1 MKKSLLILSLVCFA
15 GSGFAGGA
23 KKALA
28 DSSAKLYGQPTVIAE
43 ITDESAL
50 NSLKK
55 GNMPD
60 SALLYINSELKI
72 VDSSSKTMGDLN
84 EVIADKLDGI
94 IPILFVKDTAT
105 VKSLTD
111 VLKTAPISD
120 LAVTS
125 DNLAVLGELSSLK
138 QECKM
143 RLFYYTK
150 EDLSEVSS
158 CVNEISKA
166 TMFGSQVIIAGGKIS
181 KNAVDYIQGRALS
194 VWIKSEA
201 DKVSVAKAVTSGAY
215 GVISSTPETVYSVFS
230 DIASFAEEGKVSR
243 VLTRVPQIVAH
254 RGLAVKYTENTVN
267 AVKAA
272 AELGAMAVEI
282 DIRLTKDKQ
291 IVLLHDDSVQYA
303 MINENG
309 TPASGTISG
318 MTLAEL
324 RNLKMKDGESQIA
337 TLDDIFT
344 LGKTDVCKNLNYI
357 IEIKGQ
363 EPELIT
369 KFSEK
374 IDEYGLAS
382 KIVVISFYPNQI
394 LNFREART
402 DIPTLLL
409 QYTTDGDTAIKSAES
424 LGSGIDMQFNGSGGL
439 PAFYGSGSTANAYAS
454 CFKYFAAR
462 GYSLWLWT
470 YEYDTMP
477 EALRYGVTGV
487 TTNDPVS
494 LSSNCITKLMCE
506 SEMKVDKLP
515 ADGEA
520 ITVKALN
527 IKGETK
533 EVTANVKYIDKEN
546 NVALIIYEPKSN
558 YGLVSEP
565 VMLKVA
571 NNSASGN
578 GSNCNSSVSGGMLL
592 ALMLPATALLLKNK
606 RKDK

>member
-15 GSGFAGGA
+15 GSGFVGGD

-28 DSSAKLYGQPTVIAE
+28 APSAELYGQPAVIAE

-50 NSLKK
+50 NSLKNGSK
-55 GNMPD
+55 PD
-60 SALLYINSELKI
+60 SALLYINSKLKV

-84 EVIADKLDGI
+84 EVITDKLDGI
-94 IPILFVKDTAT
+94 IPILFVKDTDT
-105 VKSLTD
+105 VKPLTD
-111 VLKTAPISD
+111 ILKTAPITD

-158 CVNEISKA
+158 CVSEISKA

-194 VWIKSEA
+194 VWVKSES

-215 GVISSTPETVYSVFS
+215 GVITSMPETVYSVLS
-230 DIASFAEEGKVSR
+230 DIASFAKEGKVSR
-243 VLTRVPQIVAH
+243 VLTRIPQIVAH
-254 RGLAVKYTENTVN
+254 RGLAVRYTENTVN

-303 MINENG
+303 MINEYG
-309 TPASGTISG
+309 TPASGTVSG

-344 LGKTDVCKNLNYI
+344 LAKTDVCKNLNYI

-374 IDEYGLAS
+374 IDEYGLSS

-394 LNFREART
+394 MNFRGART

-409 QYTTDGDTAIKSAES
+409 QYTTDGETAIKSAES

-439 PAFYGSGSTANAYAS
+439 PAFYGNGNTADAYAT

-470 YEYDTMP
+470 YEYDTMA

-487 TTNDPVS
+487 TTNDPVT
-494 LSSNCITKLMCE
+494 LSPNCITKLMCE
-506 SEMKVDKLP
+506 GEVEVDKLP
-515 ADGEA
+515 EDGGT
-520 ITVKALN
+520 IKVNTLN
-527 IKGETK
+527 IKGEIK
-533 EVTANVKYIDKEN
+533 EVTANVRYIDKEN
-546 NVALIIYEPKSN
+546 NVALIVYEPESN

-565 VMLKVA
+565 VALKAA

-578 GSNCNSSVSGGMLL
+578 CSNCNSSVSGGMLL
-592 ALMLPATALLLKNK
+592 ALMLPATALLLKNR